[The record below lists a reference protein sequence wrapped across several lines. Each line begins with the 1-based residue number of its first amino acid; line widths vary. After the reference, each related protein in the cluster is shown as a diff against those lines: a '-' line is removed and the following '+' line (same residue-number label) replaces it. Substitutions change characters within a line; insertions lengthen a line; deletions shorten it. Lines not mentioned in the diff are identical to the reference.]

1 MATEQNLYRLLDV
14 ANTATPHEIRQAYE
28 LARRTYGGESLATYS
43 LFGAEDRQAVMAQIE
58 EAYRVLSD
66 PERRRS
72 YDARLTAGTS
82 SPAAASQAA
91 PPARPASMT
100 APKSESPHDV
110 SPMPETI
117 VIPDVITGREL
128 RQWREARRL
137 SLQTIANLTR
147 INIKYL
153 QYLEEDLHAK
163 LPHAVFIR
171 SYLLQYAKA
180 LRLDAD
186 RLLNAYLKG
195 MSGQTGA

>member
-1 MATEQNLYRLLDV
+1 MPTEQNLYRLLDV
-14 ANTATPHEIRQAYE
+14 ADTATPHEIRQAYE

-72 YDARLTAGTS
+72 YDARLSAVTAPQG
-82 SPAAASQAA
+82 AAPQAA
-91 PPARPASMT
+91 PAPPADAARAEAPHEAPAT
-100 APKSESPHDV
+100 
-110 SPMPETI
+110 PETI

-128 RQWREARRL
+128 RRWREARRL

-163 LPHAVFIR
+163 LPHTVFIR

-195 MSGQTGA
+195 MNPGAGA